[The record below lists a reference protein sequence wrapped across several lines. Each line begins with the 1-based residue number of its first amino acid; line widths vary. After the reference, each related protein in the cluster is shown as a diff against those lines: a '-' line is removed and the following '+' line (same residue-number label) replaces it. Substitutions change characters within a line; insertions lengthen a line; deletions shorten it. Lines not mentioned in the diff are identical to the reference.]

1 MSDYILY
8 PFLIVVDI
16 AALATARRA
25 KSPATKLAAR
35 YLLNM
40 LLVVALVLL
49 LKTVLEVAVSG

>member
-1 MSDYILY
+1 MSDYIFF

-16 AALATARRA
+16 AALVAARHA
-25 KSPATKLAAR
+25 KSPATQLAAR

-49 LKTVLEVAVSG
+49 LKTVLEVAASG